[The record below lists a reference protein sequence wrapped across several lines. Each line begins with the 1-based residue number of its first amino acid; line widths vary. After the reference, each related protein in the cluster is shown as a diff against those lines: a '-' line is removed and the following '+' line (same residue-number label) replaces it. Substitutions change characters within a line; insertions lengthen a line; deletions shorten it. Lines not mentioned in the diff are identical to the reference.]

1 MNLRIARLVSFIFN
15 PLLVLIFLPLFLV
28 YKSTNNLNLALFW
41 TGYSLLFI
49 LAIAIFIL
57 IGVRKKIFSN
67 WDVSVRNQR
76 PLLFSVFLILGII
89 YLLGL
94 VLMNAPYVLFVVII
108 GLLSGIVLVS
118 VINTKI
124 KVSLHVATISALILG
139 LVLGYGGYFSILLLI
154 IPLVGWSRIK
164 IDRHTLAE
172 VISGWI
178 TGSLLLLG
186 TYGVFKV
193 FLHK

>member
-1 MNLRIARLVSFIFN
+1 MNLRMAQLISFIFN

-28 YKSTNNLNLALFW
+28 YKTTNNFNLALFW

-49 LAIAIFIL
+49 LAIAAFIF

-76 PLLFSVFLILGII
+76 SLLFSVFLVLGVI

-94 VLMNAPYVLFVVII
+94 FIMHAPYVLFVII
-108 GLLSGIVLVS
+108 LSLLSGVIMVS
-118 VINTKI
+118 IINTKI
-124 KVSLHVATISALILG
+124 KVSLHVATISALFLG
-139 LVLGYGGYFSILLLI
+139 LVLGYGGYFTLLLLI

-186 TYGVFKV
+186 TYGIYKL